1 MILVLTRLFK
11 ISLVLVSMPGCTFL
25 PLPLTY
31 MSSAKSGID
40 AVQMLRGEQTIND
53 HIISRLTGKICKT
66 SDWIAGQDFC
76 KEIYKPAPVT
86 VEELPPLD

>member
-1 MILVLTRLFK
+1 MTRLLK
-11 ISLVLVSMPGCTFL
+11 VKVYIILLTCVSGCTFL

-31 MSSAKSGID
+31 ISSAKSGID